1 MFMLYFCLG
10 NEVSGNPGQ
19 DDGEVSD
26 GHHGTSQGGPPG
38 HDPSQEAP
46 AEAPARQRPDRTD
59 GKYIDR
65 YTDRTDGKYTVR
77 YTDRTDSKY
86 TDR

>member
-1 MFMLYFCLG
+1 MARCSSLVIFLEQSEGLYVFMFYFCLG

-19 DDGEVSD
+19 DDREVGD

-46 AEAPARQRPDRTD
+46 AEAPAGQRPDRTD
-59 GKYIDR
+59 GKYTDIDIVYR
-65 YTDRTDGKYTVR
+65 
-77 YTDRTDSKY
+77 
-86 TDR
+86 